1 MRKKAM
7 KKTTR
12 SRKKKVTGRYK
23 SGLEKYCAD
32 KLAEYGIAFDYE
44 EREYLLQNSFRYNGI
59 YYKMTAR
66 SKFMLDRSNTIVLPI
81 RYTPDFTGR
90 SHDWVIETKG
100 FTFSQHTF
108 QLRWKLFLQHV
119 NNLEHPPAV
128 FMPKN
133 KEQVDKTVETIA
145 QLIKNGQIKP
155 I

>member
-12 SRKKKVTGRYK
+12 SRKKKLTGRYK

-44 EREYLLQNSFRYNGI
+44 ERVYLLQDSFRYNGV
-59 YYKMTAR
+59 YHKMTAR
-66 SKFMLDRSNTIVLPI
+66 GKNMIDRSNSVVLPI

-90 SHDWVIETKG
+90 DYDWIIETKG

-119 NNLEHPPAV
+119 NRLDNPPAV

-133 KEQVDKTVETIA
+133 KEQVDKTVEMIS
-145 QLIKNGQIKP
+145 QLIKNGQIQT